1 MTFGWQIDL
10 SPLDH
15 PDHHLSTHN
24 LRSPN
29 LQSAATWLNLIPG
42 SNDHLYN
49 GQLLSS
55 VTTINYCPLV
65 SADFSHVYN
74 ATVQKRC
81 VQCHGAIKSIVIM
94 QRLSVQWFTLRKSSE
109 HKQQW
114 KSTKLC
120 ELCSA
125 SVAGNWFY
133 CLTSW
138 LTMGVCKIMQVQV
151 ISAITNCKIMV
162 ICQNKHCTI
171 VGTNAWCANMWLYQ
185 GSCSKHRG
193 ANVFQSIS
201 NVIPG

>member
-1 MTFGWQIDL
+1 M
-10 SPLDH
+10 
-15 PDHHLSTHN
+15 STHN
-24 LRSPN
+24 LRSTIY
-29 LQSAATWLNLIPG
+29 AAPWLNLIPG

-55 VTTINYCPLV
+55 VTTINYCSLV
-65 SADFSHVYN
+65 SADFSRVCN
-74 ATVQKRC
+74 ATVQKKCVRC
-81 VQCHGAIKSIVIM
+81 HCVKVQRNHAKVVSGSHCRTLCKSCE
-94 QRLSVQWFTLRKSSE
+94 R
-109 HKQQW
+109 KQQW
-114 KSTKLC
+114 KSKKLC

-125 SVAGNWFY
+125 NNVAGNWFY

-162 ICQNKHCTI
+162 ICQSKYCRI
-171 VGTNAWCANMWLYQ
+171 VGTNAGCANMWLYQ
-185 GSCSKHRG
+185 GSCSRHGG